1 MKSVILLTFGFLGF
15 ALYQMSGGAEFVPAS
30 ESKVTLSGA
39 IVPNEPAVLVA
50 ETLPPADKVADPVV
64 TRVALDLTT
73 LQPAD
78 KAKAITQE
86 ELQEVAA
93 LATPDSATETVP
105 SNVNVLESGTT
116 PAIIPSLI
124 VPNDTGTVIQASAP
138 ATNNFRMVKGSRV
151 NVRNG
156 PGTDYGV
163 VTKLVKGDTVEI
175 LEDSGDGWVRMRPV
189 DGGPSG
195 WMADFLLTS
204 G

>member
-93 LATPDSATETVP
+93 LATPDSATEAVP
-105 SNVNVLESGTT
+105 TNVNVLESGTT